1 MRLCQAWIDIQ
12 KKPLKTMILKK
23 NYNHYKQILN
33 EDISSDAKSKATEE
47 MYQLDEEKKLAKK
60 AGKVQGLKKELEDAN
75 LKLTEINENLKH
87 KNSVAE
93 SIKQNLSFSGQEI
106 QTELNEKAQL
116 TMEKE
121 VAMMEIKEI
130 AKYA

>member
-33 EDISSDAKSKATEE
+33 EDISSDAKSKAKEE
-47 MYQLDEEKKLAKK
+47 MYQLDAEKKLAKK

>member
-1 MRLCQAWIDIQ
+1 MSSLDRYS
-12 KKPLKTMILKK
+12 KKTIKDDDFKK

-47 MYQLDEEKKLAKK
+47 MYQLDAEKKLAKK